1 MQNFLKINKQ
11 VYPSIFDII
20 VQKNSKTFW
29 PLNLVKMDTTTF
41 KVTSKD
47 VFTTL
52 KAKKAKQE
60 IKATQIM
67 KIH

>member
-1 MQNFLKINKQ
+1 MENFLKINKR
-11 VYPSIFDII
+11 VYPSILDII
-20 VQKNSKTFW
+20 VHTFW
-29 PLNLVKMDTTTF
+29 RLNLVKMDTTTF

-60 IKATQIM
+60 IKARQII